1 MTVSSLLTRLQHI
14 GIPTNNL
21 DRTADFYHALGFE
34 SVLEA
39 VNEAVHE
46 RVAFLKLGNLMIETY
61 ENHCAVG
68 RAGAIDH
75 IALDVNDIE
84 SAFSMAKAAGLKL
97 LDTEIQSLPFWERG
111 VRFFTVEGPNME
123 KVEFCQKL

>member
-1 MTVSSLLTRLQHI
+1 MTVSSLLTGLQHI

-39 VNEAVHE
+39 VNEAAHE

-84 SAFSMAKAAGLKL
+84 SAFSMTKAAGLKL

>member
-1 MTVSSLLTRLQHI
+1 MTVSSLLTGLQHI

-39 VNEAVHE
+39 VNEAAHE

-84 SAFSMAKAAGLKL
+84 SAFSMTKAAGMKL

>member
-1 MTVSSLLTRLQHI
+1 MAFSSLLNGIQHV

-34 SVLEA
+34 TVLETDNNA
-39 VNEAVHE
+39 AHE

-68 RAGAIDH
+68 SAGALDH
-75 IALDVNDIE
+75 IALDVNDIK
-84 SAFSMAKAAGLKL
+84 SAFLMAKASGLKL

>member
-1 MTVSSLLTRLQHI
+1 MAFSSLLTGLQHI

-39 VNEAVHE
+39 VNEAAHE

-84 SAFSMAKAAGLKL
+84 SAFSMTKAAGLKL